1 MKETLHR
8 RILKSL
14 LPNKTM
20 RLKAQ
25 QKLISNI
32 NKQYSFIRRNQLRQ
46 KPHAGTRNLLIGK
59 SGEWG
64 CQWIL
69 RNFKGKKER
78 KKERKRLFKL
88 KLSSIDAHNFKR
100 IITTQQWL
108 LVYHKLI

>member
-1 MKETLHR
+1 MKEKIKETLHR
-8 RILKSL
+8 RVLKPL

-20 RLKAQ
+20 RLTAQ

-46 KPHAGTRNLLIGK
+46 KPQAGTRNLLIGK

-69 RNFKGKKER
+69 RNFKRKER
-78 KKERKRLFKL
+78 KKKIVQIK
-88 KLSSIDAHNFKR
+88 IVIN
-100 IITTQQWL
+100 
-108 LVYHKLI
+108 